1 MLIFKVLHILSMFTM
16 VTVFLGGEFFYA
28 YAVWRRDVRALASI
42 QRIERQSG
50 AGIVGTVVFFAGL
63 AFGLLAALTGG
74 FDVLDGW
81 LIAAYVLVAAFLT
94 NVALSVE
101 KLLELG
107 DRAVEA
113 DAGQRPAEEVVR
125 DMGASPAVRFFAVN
139 AVLFTAIIVDMVVK
153 PF

>member
-28 YAVWRRDVRALASI
+28 FAVRRRDVRALATI
-42 QRIERQSG
+42 HRLERQSG
-50 AGIVGTVVFFAGL
+50 AGIVGTVVFFLGL

-74 FDVLDGW
+74 FEVLDGW

-94 NVALSVE
+94 NVALTVK

-107 DRAVEA
+107 DKAVEA
-113 DAGQRPAEEVVR
+113 DAGQRPVEEVVHE
-125 DMGASPAVRFFAVN
+125 MAASPAVRFFVVN
-139 AVLFTAIIVDMVVK
+139 LVLFTALIVDMIVK